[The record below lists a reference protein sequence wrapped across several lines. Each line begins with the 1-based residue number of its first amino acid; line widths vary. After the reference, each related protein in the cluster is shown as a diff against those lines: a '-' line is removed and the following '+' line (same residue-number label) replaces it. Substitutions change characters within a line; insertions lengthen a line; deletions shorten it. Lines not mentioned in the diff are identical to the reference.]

1 MDNVAAEE
9 WWSENKDRK
18 MIIGRSLG
26 CEFGSFAIATYE
38 RERLVDISGRL

>member
-18 MIIGRSLG
+18 MRIRRSLG
-26 CEFGSFAIATYE
+26 CDFESFAIAASE
-38 RERLVDISGRL
+38 RKRDSRYIW